1 MFASIS
7 EDNSIKVWTT
17 QNAQPNLF
25 LNLHTLDKARGGH
38 SNWVSSMTQIE
49 NTQLLASGSFDTTI
63 KVWNVSSGS
72 GVSLVTTFDST
83 NGGHSFLVSDLVSL
97 ANSSSSSS
105 SNTGGVL
112 FASSSF
118 DFTIKLWTS
127 SQLLATFNTTNGGHT
142 GIVWSMTSLANNS
155 LLASSSD
162 DRTVKIWDISMLR
175 LKFTLASHTD
185 KVVCLL
191 SLSPSLLASGSH
203 DKTVKVWSLT
213 NNNNNASLL
222 YTYTGHTD
230 SVVTLAYISGG
241 TFFASGSTDGTVKIW
256 NYLQNRLVYTLN
268 GMTSVVSLK
277 SINNLAISGHVDGS
291 TRIWSTST
299 GMLVYTF
306 DRTNQGHALSVN
318 ALETLNGG
326 SLLVTGSDDD
336 TIKLWSLA

>member
-1 MFASIS
+1 MFASSS
-7 EDNSIKVWTT
+7 EDNSIKIWTT
-17 QNAQPNLF
+17 QNSQPNLF
-25 LNLHTLDKARGGH
+25 LNLYTLDNARGGH
-38 SNWVSSMTQIE
+38 SNWVSSMIQIE
-49 NTQLLASGSFDTTI
+49 NTQLLASGSFDTSI
-63 KVWNVSSGS
+63 KLWNVSSG
-72 GVSLVTTFDST
+72 GVSLVRTFDST

-97 ANSSSSSS
+97 TNSS
-105 SNTGGVL
+105 NADGVL

-127 SQLLATFNTTNGGHT
+127 TRLLATFNATNGGHT
-142 GIVWSMTSLANNS
+142 GIVWSLTSLANSS
-155 LLASSSD
+155 LLASCSD
-162 DRTVKIWDISMLR
+162 DRTVKIWDVSMIR

-191 SLSPSLLASGSH
+191 SLSSSLLASGSH
-203 DKTVKVWSLT
+203 DRTVKVWSLT

-241 TFFASGSTDGTVKIW
+241 TFFASGSADGSVKIW

-277 SINNLAISGHVDGS
+277 SNNNNLLISGHEDGS
-291 TRIWSTST
+291 TRIWNTST
-299 GMLVYTF
+299 GMIVYTF
-306 DRTNQGHALSVN
+306 DRTNQGHAMSVIS
-318 ALETLNGG
+318 LETLNGG

>member
-7 EDNSIKVWTT
+7 EDNAIKIWTT

-97 ANSSSSSS
+97 ANSSSSS
-105 SNTGGVL
+105 NTGGVL

-127 SQLLATFNTTNGGHT
+127 SRLLATFNATNGGHT

-155 LLASSSD
+155 ILASSSD